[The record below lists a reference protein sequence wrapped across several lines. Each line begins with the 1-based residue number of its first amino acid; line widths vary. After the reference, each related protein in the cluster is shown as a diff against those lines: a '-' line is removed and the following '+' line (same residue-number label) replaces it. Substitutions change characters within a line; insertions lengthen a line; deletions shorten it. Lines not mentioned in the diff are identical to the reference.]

1 MYDVIY
7 DPLVTDLTPDPSQL
21 ELFDFDSRETETV
34 KNSTDSVDGIQA
46 NEPLIRSPTGD
57 MSGNFDTA
65 GSLHRKSRELVK
77 KYFNQKNNEND
88 RNDIHNQG

>member
-21 ELFDFDSRETETV
+21 QLFDFDSQETETV
-34 KNSTDSVDGIQA
+34 KNSTDPVDGIQA
-46 NEPLIRSPTGD
+46 NEPLIRSPTEDPG
-57 MSGNFDTA
+57 MKFDSA

-77 KYFNQKNNEND
+77 KYFNQKNTEND
-88 RNDIHNQG
+88 NLLNDE